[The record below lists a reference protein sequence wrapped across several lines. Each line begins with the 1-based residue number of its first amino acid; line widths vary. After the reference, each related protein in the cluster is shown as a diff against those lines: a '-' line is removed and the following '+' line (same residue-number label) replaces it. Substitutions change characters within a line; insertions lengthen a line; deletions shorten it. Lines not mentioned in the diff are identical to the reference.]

1 MIKFFFEIKFNY
13 DKFLKWME
21 FVDMKLGFGD
31 FLDDIDSIV
40 ELNVEMEIM
49 EVKINQKNEDI
60 EFDVFKVW
68 FYKYIYMILC

>member
-1 MIKFFFEIKFNY
+1 
-13 DKFLKWME
+13 ME

-49 EVKINQKNEDI
+49 EVIINQKNEDI

>member
-1 MIKFFFEIKFNY
+1 
-13 DKFLKWME
+13 ME

-49 EVKINQKNEDI
+49 EEKINQKNEDI

>member
-1 MIKFFFEIKFNY
+1 
-13 DKFLKWME
+13 
-21 FVDMKLGFGD
+21 MKLGFGD

>member
-1 MIKFFFEIKFNY
+1 
-13 DKFLKWME
+13 ME

-49 EVKINQKNEDI
+49 KVKINQKNEDI

>member
-1 MIKFFFEIKFNY
+1 
-13 DKFLKWME
+13 ME

-40 ELNVEMEIM
+40 ELNVEMEII

>member
-1 MIKFFFEIKFNY
+1 
-13 DKFLKWME
+13 ME

-49 EVKINQKNEDI
+49 EVKFNQKNEDI

>member
-1 MIKFFFEIKFNY
+1 
-13 DKFLKWME
+13 ME